1 MDLVIEPLTSG
12 WLTAMGWARALSK
25 TQRGTVNLKRQTV
38 RESRRG
44 LRLRRSHFSMNR
56 QMDFV
61 PRHSGELGNF
71 PSAFEKLS
79 WTQAE

>member
-1 MDLVIEPLTSG
+1 MNLGERLREVKRLWTEVRIMDLVIEPLTSG
-12 WLTAMGWARALSK
+12 WITAMGWARALSK
-25 TQRGTVNLKRQTV
+25 TQRGTVKLKRQTV

-61 PRHSGELGNF
+61 P
-71 PSAFEKLS
+71 
-79 WTQAE
+79 